1 MRLLISLFMRLFQ
14 ENVFFLLLI
23 VIYVSFLAFKKLLI
37 VTLIKDPME
46 LHSHTRRSR
55 NRLLLDFC
63 FRDVSSLSSKT
74 YFWSIFTRKG
84 WKKWFNAFTVRALES
99 EVIFLLLAPSLDT
112 SVLRIT
118 ICGHYVL
125 YAEDHRSLQRLHKP
139 QANSKKD
146 EDNTVV
152 RQK

>member
-1 MRLLISLFMRLFQ
+1 M
-14 ENVFFLLLI
+14 
-23 VIYVSFLAFKKLLI
+23 
-37 VTLIKDPME
+37 
-46 LHSHTRRSR
+46 
-55 NRLLLDFC
+55 
-63 FRDVSSLSSKT
+63 SLSKV
-74 YFWSIFTRKG
+74 I
-84 WKKWFNAFTVRALES
+84 
-99 EVIFLLLAPSLDT
+99 IFLLLALSLDT

-139 QANSKKD
+139 LANSKKD